1 MAKRSYHTT
10 RKYRKKKRGK
20 KQSNKRKTYK
30 RRKGERKS
38 KRKKHGGTCD
48 NRITW
53 TNERELQQLL
63 TEYIQNNNTRKFI
76 IEFEEPYDDEGE
88 RLPDGGIII
97 NEAFYPDVA
106 MMDDNNMEFYSFES
120 VRQDN
125 EGNPAISITMVFEDF
140 LDGTFKIKRENDNN
154 WWRYIGN
161 SGYQA
166 LRQQSV

>member
-1 MAKRSYHTT
+1 MTKRSYHIT

-20 KQSNKRKTYK
+20 KQSNKKTKHK

-38 KRKKHGGTCD
+38 KRKKRGGTCD

-53 TNERELQQLL
+53 ANESELQQLL
-63 TEYIQNNNTRKFI
+63 TEYIQNNNRRKFI
-76 IEFEEPYDDEGE
+76 IEFEEPYDDDGE
-88 RLPDGGIII
+88 ILPDGGIII
-97 NEAFYPDVA
+97 NETFYPDLA
-106 MMDDNNMEFYSFES
+106 MMDANNMDFYSFES

-161 SGYQA
+161 SGYQYIN
-166 LRQQSV
+166 R